1 MRCSTRFQRA
11 IVLAAAAFTLTAP
24 LAARA
29 DYTGAPRTFLFNPTV
44 QIPFSDNAKFK
55 KKPPYVIGF
64 SNAGLGDS
72 WRVVM
77 QQSLMKAA
85 SEHPELIK
93 QLLITN
99 GNMDDAKQAADI
111 QDLISRGVDLLIVSA
126 NTQKALDPVVTRAMK
141 QGIPVVMVDR
151 RISSDNFVSFVTGSD
166 AMMGRLWAQWIVEKL
181 HGKGNVIMLAGQAGS
196 SVSADR
202 EAAAHQVF
210 SQYPGIKVLDTVY
223 SDWSPVKARQQM
235 QAMIAKYGHSI
246 NAVWCAHGLPVAGS
260 IDAFVAAGF
269 KPGEIPPHT
278 TADLNGP
285 LQLALKY
292 KIPMLEIGYPPSM
305 GGTALDV
312 ALKVLQGQAL
322 PKIYEIS
329 PQIALTRGDETASV
343 PHPDQYIDQVVDA
356 KGPPDEI
363 IDSGMGPGYNP
374 TTFKVKLPGEK

>member
-1 MRCSTRFQRA
+1 MRRSTRFQRA
-11 IVLAAAAFTLTAP
+11 IVLAAAAFTLAAP

-44 QIPFSDNAKFK
+44 QIPFSDTAKFK

-85 SEHPELIK
+85 SEHSDLIK

-305 GGTALDV
+305 GGTSLDV
-312 ALKVLQGQAL
+312 ALKVLQGQPL

>member
-1 MRCSTRFQRA
+1 MHLSFRLIRA
-11 IVLAAAAFTLTAP
+11 TGLALAAALTIP
-24 LAARA
+24 SMSARA
-29 DYTGAPRTFLFNPTV
+29 DYAGAARTFLFNPAV
-44 QIPFSDNAKFK
+44 QIPFSDTAKFK

-64 SNAGLGDS
+64 ANAGLGDS

-77 QQSLMKAA
+77 QHSLMKAA
-85 SEHPELIK
+85 AEHTDVIK
-93 QLLITN
+93 QLIVTN

-126 NTQKALDPVVTRAMK
+126 NTQRALDPVVSRAMK

-166 AMMGRLWAQWIVEKL
+166 AMMGRVWAQWIVEKL
-181 HGKGNVIMLAGQAGS
+181 HSKGNVVMLAGQAGS

-202 EAAAHQVF
+202 EAAARQVF
-210 SQYPGIKVLDTVY
+210 SQYPDIKVLDTVY
-223 SDWSPVKARQQM
+223 SDWSPVKAKQQM
-235 QAMIAKYGHSI
+235 QAMIAKYGHTI

-260 IDAFVAAGF
+260 IDAFIAAGF
-269 KPGEIPPHT
+269 KAGEIPPHT

-292 KIPMLEIGYPPSM
+292 KIPMLEIGYPPTM
-305 GGTALDV
+305 GRTSIEV
-312 ALKVLQGQAL
+312 ALKVLNGQTV

-343 PHPDQYIDQVVDA
+343 PHPDQYIDQIVDS
-356 KGPPDEI
+356 KGPPDVI
-363 IDSGMGPGYNP
+363 IDGGMGPGYNP
-374 TTFKVKLPGEK
+374 ATFKVKLPGEK